1 MTVVALVIGVLGHL
15 AAGVWYASSGLVA
28 PWWAVVGLLVVWAVL
43 SVVLWRLVR
52 RRSPWAIAIPVLDAV
67 IWFAVISIGD
77 ALLDW
82 TA

>member
-1 MTVVALVIGVLGHL
+1 MVAIVIGIVGHL
-15 AAGVWYASSGLVA
+15 AAGVWYAASGLVA
-28 PWWAVVGLLVVWAVL
+28 PGWAVVGLLIVWAAL

-52 RRSPWAIAIPVLDAV
+52 RRSGWAIAIPVLDLA
-67 IWFAVISIGD
+67 IWFAVISIGE